1 MRGLLLSTVV
11 YLLGVA
17 AVLYFRPHLMF
28 YRDGRWKEFGIE
40 DGTMFPFWLFC
51 IVWAIASYLISWL
64 LVGFGSGSGAGAVSA
79 SLGAASLNAVASAR
93 MSLREAFEPEEESH
107 AVEPLP
113 VPRKNRN
120 AAAAAEPGT
129 MKPGYYRL
137 NANATRATGVPK
149 YIYVGPEEPEDE

>member
-11 YLLGVA
+11 YLVGVA

-64 LVGFGSGSGAGAVSA
+64 LVGFGSGSGAASVSA
-79 SLGAASLNAVASAR
+79 SLGAASLNAVASTR
-93 MSLREAFEPEEESH
+93 MSLREAFGSEEESH

-113 VPRKNRN
+113 VPRKNKN
-120 AAAAAEPGT
+120 AQANTEGT